1 MNIISALSFLKDNWT
16 WIVGIVVLLVGAG
29 VLIYVKTAM
38 GWVKGNLQIITVA
51 VVAAV
56 LAGSFMYFRHTFD
69 EVDKLKADNAQLQE
83 NNKALTQANVNL
95 QDGINKQN
103 LAIQQLAM
111 SMGTLS
117 SNFLM
122 LNNTINR
129 QVPLITTGVADILNG
144 PKPTDCKAAID
155 YLIEAARQ
163 GQLQPAPAPV
173 SPVVKTFPPEH
184 PTEHPT
190 GSVQEH

>member
-1 MNIISALSFLKDNWT
+1 MQTLSVLEFLQQNWT
-16 WIVGIVVLLVGAG
+16 GIALVIGILIVAMVLV
-29 VLIYVKTAM
+29 YVKSAM

-83 NNKALTQANVNL
+83 NNKMLTQANVNL

-117 SNFLM
+117 TNFLT
-122 LNNTINR
+122 LNNTINK
-129 QVPLITTGVADILNG
+129 QVPMITSGVADILNG
-144 PKPTDCKAAID
+144 PKPMDCQSAIQ
-155 YLIEAARQ
+155 YLIDAAKQ
-163 GQLQPAPAPV
+163 GQLQPTPAPV
-173 SPVVKTFPPEH
+173 APVEGAQK
-184 PTEHPT
+184 
-190 GSVQEH
+190 